1 MLSTFCLSFPPIQI
15 KRYYKFK
22 VKHSDIFE
30 DLVPSRE
37 TNIFKQN
44 ILVVFPNRDQLGRR
58 ILLLELGS
66 EYKSSSVCWLY
77 VVIVHRFNV
86 SEIHFISE
94 RWKHKEVTL
103 DEVFKG
109 CVVFLE
115 AAMLEPET
123 QVHGAVV
130 IFDMDG
136 LSLQQTWQFTPQ
148 FAKRIVD
155 WLQDSVPMRIK
166 GIYIINQPKLFN
178 IVFALFK
185 PFLREKL
192 RNRIIFMGSDMNSLH
207 KYISPKFLPP
217 AYGGVST
224 VPRVNGDQ
232 WYDLLLQCDREYKA
246 INSYGYNKN
255 KPAKKWERDAERKRM
270 WKVSRSD

>member
-1 MLSTFCLSFPPIQI
+1 MEF
-15 KRYYKFK
+15 
-22 VKHSDIFE
+22 
-30 DLVPSRE
+30 
-37 TNIFKQN
+37 
-44 ILVVFPNRDQLGRR
+44 NRTGFFL
-58 ILLLELGS
+58 
-66 EYKSSSVCWLY
+66 
-77 VVIVHRFNV
+77 FT
-86 SEIHFISE
+86 E
-94 RWKHKEVTL
+94 RWKHKEVSL

-166 GIYIINQPKLFN
+166 GIYIINQPKIFN

-192 RNRIIFMGSDMNSLH
+192 RNRIIFIGNDTKTLH
-207 KYISPKFLPP
+207 KHISPKFLPP
-217 AYGGVST
+217 AYGGTSHL
-224 VPRVNGDQ
+224 PRVNGDQ

-255 KPAKKWERDAERKRM
+255 KQTKK
-270 WKVSRSD
+270 